1 MKEATVASLEMGGGA
16 NQLKG
21 LHPEEETKIDM
32 HSIRL

>member
-1 MKEATVASLEMGGGA
+1 MKEATVASLEMGGA